1 MAACTISVP
10 RPVASDPRPPM
21 TAVSEAQAVPEISI
35 VQTDPCRLSLT
46 ALLCH
51 VGFSDRFQPSPQLA
65 LDSSFFQSLS
75 GIIDWFV
82 PRAEV
87 VPSILDTAG
96 NPSYETSSNDVTFN
110 QNVDDPPHCLKM
122 LVWQDHN

>member
-87 VPSILDTAG
+87 VPSIILLETLRMKPPPMTS
-96 NPSYETSSNDVTFN
+96 PSIRTWMTHPTV
-110 QNVDDPPHCLKM
+110 
-122 LVWQDHN
+122 